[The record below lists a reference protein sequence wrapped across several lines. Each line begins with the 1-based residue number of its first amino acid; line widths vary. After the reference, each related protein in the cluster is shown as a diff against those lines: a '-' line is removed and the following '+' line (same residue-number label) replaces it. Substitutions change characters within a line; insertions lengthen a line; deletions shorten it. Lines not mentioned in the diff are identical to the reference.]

1 MVPQR
6 RAVPLLARL
15 GIMLVLAPAIF
26 ASSMVT
32 VLEDESAASPYVPIS
47 KPDGQ
52 VVLSTMAGSLD
63 ECKVKCSKMIE
74 CKGVKFSKGSGESA
88 CKLLGAPGSKSQ
100 EASTSGAPGS
110 KSQKASKKQE
120 QPKKK
125 QPQPARNGIRA
136 MKLVADA
143 KQKDV
148 AKKAAQK
155 VAKTVAKTQSLKQ
168 ETAAL
173 KAAAAAP
180 PPENRETVITI
191 PAKKNPL
198 KAATLGV
205 MLDQVEA
212 VKEQQDE
219 AAVLEKQIKKDK
231 KKARQPLKVPKGV
244 MVDQLLSEERK
255 KYMCKFAKT
264 LHKTYIK
271 RVETEVEIDAKK
283 SPGNIQQKVDA
294 EVHKMN
300 AIIKRRAKREADTKM
315 HLDGG
320 SIKRT
325 FLALLKEEDGQKKG
339 QVFLKK
345 LKGEACKIAKVQVQE
360 VPKIKHVD
368 IWKNC
373 ETMTSSC
380 TSSAE
385 EAEKLKAT
393 LKGEEKK
400 KKAKKEAKKTKK
412 EAKKEAKK
420 EVAKL
425 VVKPAVKKA

>member
-1 MVPQR
+1 
-6 RAVPLLARL
+6 
-15 GIMLVLAPAIF
+15 
-26 ASSMVT
+26 
-32 VLEDESAASPYVPIS
+32 
-47 KPDGQ
+47 
-52 VVLSTMAGSLD
+52 
-63 ECKVKCSKMIE
+63 
-74 CKGVKFSKGSGESA
+74 
-88 CKLLGAPGSKSQ
+88 
-100 EASTSGAPGS
+100 
-110 KSQKASKKQE
+110 
-120 QPKKK
+120 
-125 QPQPARNGIRA
+125 

-173 KAAAAAP
+173 KAASAAP

-219 AAVLEKQIKKDK
+219 AAMLEKQIKKDK

-264 LHKTYIK
+264 LHETYIK

-385 EAEKLKAT
+385 VAEKCVATCKVRALNQPTKAEKLEAT

-425 VVKPAVKKA
+425 VVKPAVEKVVKVHK